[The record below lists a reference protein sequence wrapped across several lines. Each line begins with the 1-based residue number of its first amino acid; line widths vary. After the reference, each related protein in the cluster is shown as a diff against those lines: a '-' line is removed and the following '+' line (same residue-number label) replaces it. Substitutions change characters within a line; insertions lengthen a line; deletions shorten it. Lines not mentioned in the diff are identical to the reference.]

1 MCILGA
7 CTCTLLE
14 VQQLTLKH
22 TLLSKIRSVIKVGHH
37 LQNGLSDCR
46 MAIAKSLILV
56 PFCEVAQSI
65 FIVFIKVEKNMSL
78 AGRVPET
85 I

>member
-37 LQNGLSDCR
+37 LQNGLTDCR
-46 MAIAKSLILV
+46 MPIAKSLILV

-65 FIVFIKVEKNMSL
+65 LLYLLWSKKNMSL